1 MSFLRVPLRIA
12 VIGLVASLGLAAC
25 SGEKGDDDNL
35 SDAAANLSN
44 LMPIPDTPSTLGR
57 AGVLEAIGAAT
68 SAFSAGIDDSAEQ
81 RPLAGRRFALRMPF
95 GCPGDQASATDPLRL
110 TVRDDGSRYEARAA
124 FSIGGDDIEDVSNAN
139 ADSDGETPPPVDLVE
154 GFWIEQP
161 WLLTEQCAAP
171 RRAEAGKPGEGGDE
185 QEDSASR
192 APSIQTAPTHEHSVG
207 IARFVTPT
215 DSRVGTRSGRDYVK
229 VVTLREGETPPP
241 GLFLLVEGRL
251 RAWPDGKV
259 VRCRT
264 ATSGGRPVCIAGAT
278 IDRVAF
284 ERVDNGT
291 LVAEWTN

>member
-1 MSFLRVPLRIA
+1 MSFLRVPPRIA
-12 VIGLVASLGLAAC
+12 VIGLVASLALAAC

-35 SDAAANLSN
+35 ADVAANLSN

-68 SAFSAGIDDSAEQ
+68 SAFSAGADDSAEQ
-81 RPLAGRRFALRMPF
+81 RALAGRRFAFRMAF

-124 FSIGGDDIEDVSNAN
+124 FSISSDDIEDVSDAN
-139 ADSDGETPPPVDLVE
+139 ADRNGETPPPADLVE

-161 WLLTEQCAAP
+161 WLLTEQCPAP
-171 RRAEAGKPGEGGDE
+171 RRADPGDAGDAGET
-185 QEDSASR
+185 DSPTQ
-192 APSIQTAPTHEHSVG
+192 APSTQTVPTHEHSVG

-251 RAWPDGKV
+251 RAWPEGKV